1 MLKVINLKENNATV
15 DYALAVME
23 IEIEGA
29 KKEGIIALKVL
40 HGYGS
45 HGRGGA
51 IKIELTKN
59 LRQWKK
65 NGFIIDYF
73 GGDEWSIFNQKTMK
87 IFEKDKSIYNDEDME
102 KANPGITIIQVTK

>member
-1 MLKVINLKENNATV
+1 MLKTINLKENNATV
-15 DYALAVME
+15 DYALAVIE

-29 KKEGIIALKVL
+29 KKEGIITLKVL

-51 IKIELTKN
+51 IKIELTKC

-65 NGFIIDYF
+65 SGFIVDYF
-73 GGDEWSIFNQKTMK
+73 GGEKWSIFSQETMN
-87 IFEKDKSIYNDEDME
+87 ILEKDKSIYNDEDME
-102 KANPGITIIQVTK
+102 KANPGITIIQVIK